1 MRTNEEEEFMTD
13 TQDIFEAWKRE
24 TSEEARAEGL
34 EKGRV
39 EGLASGLV
47 VIYEIRFGAMPAEL
61 RAIVET
67 TNEAATLIG
76 WLQLVE
82 TRSADVFAASV
93 LKSRAG

>member
-1 MRTNEEEEFMTD
+1 MTD

-39 EGLASGLV
+39 EGRVEGLASGLV

-61 RAIVET
+61 KAIVET